1 MLRAVIHSMAFL
13 SRVFIKGLITLLPI
27 TLTIALL
34 IWVVSKAEWA
44 FGEPLRSVLPFYFPG
59 AGVAFALIVIF
70 IAGLAVNNYL
80 TNQFVSWLETRVAR
94 VPIIKSIYAPIRDVT
109 QLFSKNDKDHSQRV
123 VMVKIGEGIE
133 TMGLITREKF
143 GDLPPQTIAPD
154 HVAVFLPFSYGVG
167 GFTIIVHK
175 SALRETALAAEKA
188 LQLSITGWVKS

>member
-1 MLRAVIHSMAFL
+1 MAFL

-44 FGEPLRSVLPFYFPG
+44 FGEPLRGVLPPTFYFPG
-59 AGVAFALIVIF
+59 AGVAFALVLIF

-80 TNQFVSWLETRVAR
+80 TNQFVDWLETRVER

-109 QLFSKNDKDHSQRV
+109 QLFSKNDKGQHQRV
-123 VMVKIGEGIE
+123 VMVKLASGIE
-133 TMGLITREKF
+133 TMGLMTRENF
-143 GDLPPQTIAPD
+143 TDLPQGTIQPD

-175 SALRETALAAEKA
+175 SSLRETSLPAEKA

>member
-1 MLRAVIHSMAFL
+1 MAFL

-27 TLTIALL
+27 TLTIALV
-34 IWVVSKAEWA
+34 IWIVSKAESA
-44 FGEPLRSVLPFYFPG
+44 FGEPLREVLPPTFYFPG

-80 TNQFVSWLETRVAR
+80 TNQFVDWLETRVER

-109 QLFSKNDKDHSQRV
+109 QLFSKNEKGQNQRV
-123 VMVKIGEGIE
+123 VMVKMGNGIE

-143 GDLPPQTIAPD
+143 TDLPLGTIEPD

-167 GFTIIVHK
+167 GFTVIVSK
-175 SALRETALAAEKA
+175 AAVRETSLPAEKA

>member
-1 MLRAVIHSMAFL
+1 MAFL

-44 FGEPLRSVLPFYFPG
+44 FGEPLRGVLPPSIYFPG
-59 AGVAFALIVIF
+59 IGVAFALIAIF
-70 IAGLAVNNYL
+70 MAGLAVNNYL
-80 TNQFVSWLETRVAR
+80 TNQFVDWLETRVER

-109 QLFSKNDKDHSQRV
+109 QLFSKTGAAQNQSV
-123 VMVKIGEGIE
+123 VMVKLSEGVE

-143 GDLPPQTIAPD
+143 TDLPPGTIDPG

-167 GFTIIVHK
+167 GFTIIVART
-175 SALRETALAAEKA
+175 ALRETSLSAEKA
-188 LQLSITGWVKS
+188 LQLSITGWVKSH